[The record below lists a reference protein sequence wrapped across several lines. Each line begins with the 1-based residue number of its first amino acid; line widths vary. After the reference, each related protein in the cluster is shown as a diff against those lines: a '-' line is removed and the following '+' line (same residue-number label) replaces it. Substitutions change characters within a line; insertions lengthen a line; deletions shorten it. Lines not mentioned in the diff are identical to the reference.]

1 MFPRP
6 QANPLPEELH
16 LRGAIARRMQLQEG
30 KEYQLSFRMDTDS
43 AMSVD
48 DVQVLFFS
56 PERFYSGILE
66 DPDHSI
72 ILRTDTTTTPLP
84 DTLRA
89 RFTAFNNGDMVLII
103 TAGAMDTAT
112 PTHFYLDNIQLRE
125 GWTYTTSCDPA
136 NLLANGGEDGY
147 RFGFQGQE
155 TELEYLDGAISFKYR
170 INDPRIGKFL
180 SIDPLM
186 RKYPYYSPYSFSGN
200 RVIDAI
206 ELEGAEPIPAFVLEF
221 GRDIEQK
228 IQGFKDVVNETTKTL
243 ERALWF
249 VIKLT
254 DANDAYILSSY
265 AFDNAKNIDQTPADN
280 EDVSWAKIGM
290 AIPIVSGATIKQ
302 LSRIGLNKNL
312 ISTIHPGIKATSKL
326 SEESKSLN
334 NIIQGN
340 KSLKNSFRSG
350 KYDIVEAQ
358 EDLIVYRVSGGSSPA
373 DGGAFFGTIKPQ
385 NASEAESLYNIKKWG
400 NEAESLTPVTIKKGT
415 QFAIGN
421 VEGGKGTQ
429 IFLPEFIQNKGSNK
443 VVRHLEQSKKL

>member
-147 RFGFQGQE
+147 RYGF
-155 TELEYLDGAISFKYR
+155 
-170 INDPRIGKFL
+170 
-180 SIDPLM
+180 
-186 RKYPYYSPYSFSGN
+186 SFSGN